1 MYTRILA
8 LFSPVPFVVP
18 EAGDA
23 NPSLTPHLTNT
34 SLQTGRGDA
43 GVRLLSE
50 LVGCQVLSPGW
61 NRKLTEVDVNDLIGQ
76 MGDILSETFKAAL
89 ENPIHFQ
96 VIFFLSTRGSVM
108 LRQLNLQPLP
118 NAFELFGVDFVV
130 ACENSKLQPY
140 LLEINS
146 EPAIELTGPRL
157 MWILEDLFGR
167 VAGVVVGPY
176 LETGKPLER
185 DEYLIKCLEVEVRG
199 ERGW

>member
-1 MYTRILA
+1 VYCVASGALKVYIYTLILA

-18 EAGDA
+18 EAGGE

-43 GVRLLSE
+43 SVRLLSE

-61 NRKLTEVDVNDLIGQ
+61 DRRLTEEDVNDLTGQ
-76 MGDILSETFKAAL
+76 MGGILSETFKAAL
-89 ENPIHFQ
+89 ENPIHF
-96 VIFFLSTRGSVM
+96 
-108 LRQLNLQPLP
+108 QPLP

-157 MWILEDLFGR
+157 TWILEDLFER
-167 VAGVVVGPY
+167 IARVVVGPY
-176 LETGKPLER
+176 LETAKPLER
-185 DEYLIKCLEVEVRG
+185 DEYLVKCLEVEVRG
-199 ERGW
+199 ARGW